1 MPKSIIEQEIEP
13 VEKYFELVRKALINY
28 KRATMTFDEF
38 LLLLKT
44 RELEFNSAI
53 QKALKE
59 LEKKKYG
66 VPPYDVNS
74 SLIDKKTEVVKW
86 SDVEK
91 CFGQVKDAK
100 IKFK

>member
-53 QKALKE
+53 QKALEE
-59 LEKKKYG
+59 LKKKSY
-66 VPPYDVNS
+66 VINQHTNPLTS
-74 SLIDKKTEVVKW
+74 EIIETRAVKW

-91 CFGQVKDAK
+91 SFG
-100 IKFK
+100 